1 MRSTLPRV
9 KGVRRLAWTIRC
21 TALVAALS
29 SCRDEHEPPLSVRAL
44 PLQPVAAASAAPA
57 DAACE
62 LVEREARKLGA
73 SLPKRLDEDTA
84 ATRVNAS
91 GCNLTLEYQLLTLTA
106 AEVDPSGMHAMRGR
120 VVGQLCTDP
129 AARATLERGGTFT
142 NVYNDQVGARIGHF
156 TVKVRDCATAR
167 RSALEESRL

>member
-1 MRSTLPRV
+1 MRGTAA
-9 KGVRRLAWTIRC
+9 KETEGRRLLWSIRC
-21 TALVAALS
+21 TALFAVLCGCQSELEAS
-29 SCRDEHEPPLSVRAL
+29 RSVRIEA
-44 PLQPVAAASAAPA
+44 LQPVAVSAAPA

-62 LVEREARKLGA
+62 FVEREARKLAA
-73 SLPKRLDEDTA
+73 SLPKQLDEDTA
-84 ATRVNAS
+84 ATRVGAS

-106 AEVDPSGMHAMRGR
+106 AEVDPSGMHAMRAR
-120 VVGQLCTDP
+120 VVGQLCSEP

-167 RSALEESRL
+167 RGALEESRL

>member
-1 MRSTLPRV
+1 MRGTVARAN
-9 KGVRRLAWTIRC
+9 GVRLLAWSTRC
-21 TALVAALS
+21 TAVFAALS
-29 SCRDEHEPPLSVRAL
+29 GCQREHEAPRSVRIEA
-44 PLQPVAAASAAPA
+44 LQPVAVAAAPA

-62 LVEREARKLGA
+62 FVEREARKLGA
-73 SLPKRLDEDTA
+73 SLPKQLDEDTA
-84 ATRVNAS
+84 ATRVSAS

-142 NVYNDQVGARIGHF
+142 NVYNDQAGARIGHF

-167 RSALEESRL
+167 RSALVESRL

>member
-1 MRSTLPRV
+1 MRVTAARASGVRLRWGIRCMAAFAALCGCEEQETQHTVRVAHALQPATLP
-9 KGVRRLAWTIRC
+9 
-21 TALVAALS
+21 
-29 SCRDEHEPPLSVRAL
+29 
-44 PLQPVAAASAAPA
+44 AAPA

-84 ATRVNAS
+84 ATRVSAS

-106 AEVDPSGMHAMRGR
+106 AEVDPGGMHAMRGR

-142 NVYNDQVGARIGHF
+142 NVYNDQAGARIGHF